1 MWTKLCSADDS
12 AWKCLLMGS
21 LMASLQNEVRW
32 AINIVF
38 IKVHIMPPNINRLC
52 CTVLLPHFGKCRFV
66 SPFKGTPQTQRLT
79 YSNALNKFTSTKKI
93 NKCFLC
99 NKQIC
104 LLFTLQLQFFKVHT
118 NCAEKLK
125 KEIINH
131 YKNTIKQ

>member
-79 YSNALNKFTSTKKI
+79 YSNALNKFTSTKKNQQMFSVQQTNLLI
-93 NKCFLC
+93 IYTTTTIFQSSHKLC
-99 NKQIC
+99 RE
-104 LLFTLQLQFFKVHT
+104 V
-118 NCAEKLK
+118 K
-125 KEIINH
+125 KGN
-131 YKNTIKQ
+131 YQPL